1 MDGGYA
7 AILNHH
13 LHTCCTYNDAWLPH
27 GCQLEWCS
35 DSDSSKPP
43 LSIRKWYAESE
54 RRTYIIIT
62 GLPKTCYMY
71 VKIVRAFPWYL
82 HTHHVCLDAHVTINI
97 SVMIQIV
104 GLTWSEG
111 LFFGKI
117 KQCVWGEGRPY
128 IEVKGC
134 QSLEEGG
141 GRGWQY
147 SIITSTPVAHVMML
161 GGHMVVSWNVL
172 IQILLSPLSSW
183 ANGFFKGE
191 RRTYT
196 MVQDFQRLVMGRLTE
211 KFKYILWAYHR
222 QWGH

>member
-134 QSLEEGG
+134 QSLEGGQGEGMTILNHHIHTCCTCDDAWG
-141 GRGWQY
+141 SHGCQLKCSDSDPSEPPLFMSKRFLKGWKKD
-147 SIITSTPVAHVMML
+147 IH
-161 GGHMVVSWNVL
+161 
-172 IQILLSPLSSW
+172 
-183 ANGFFKGE
+183 NGTGLPKTCYGE
-191 RRTYT
+191 INRK
-196 MVQDFQRLVMGRLTE
+196 V
-211 KFKYILWAYHR
+211 
-222 QWGH
+222 